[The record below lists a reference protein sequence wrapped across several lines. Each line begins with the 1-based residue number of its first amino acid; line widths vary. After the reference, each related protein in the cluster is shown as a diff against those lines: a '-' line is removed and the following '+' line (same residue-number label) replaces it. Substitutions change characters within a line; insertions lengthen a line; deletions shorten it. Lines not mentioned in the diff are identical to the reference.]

1 MVICG
6 GYGKIKTN
14 QNLKGAYSAKGAMGQ
29 NITIY
34 PAMNVVLAFKTK
46 AAYRRR
52 NSSQIRINLV
62 KKVTELFNGQIN

>member
-1 MVICG
+1 
-6 GYGKIKTN
+6 
-14 QNLKGAYSAKGAMGQ
+14 MGQ